1 MVFEKVQVPQ
11 ATVLPVFA
19 GDFKRYSNDLSVAL
33 TAQIT
38 TLWARAETL
47 DLNSNIQ
54 DKVIKTAYID
64 DLAVGTAQ
72 IANLAVTN
80 AKIDTLAVSKLT
92 AGTITSQSIT
102 MALTGGAGDVCI
114 KGGKADFGDNT
125 AGMIFG
131 MDDSDSDR
139 VKFEVG
145 DATNYLKWDGLT
157 LSVAGTI
164 AITGGSVDFAS
175 RVSGTEKPANN
186 ATVGATWGTNLG
198 SIPAT
203 LGTPGADGLYLTS
216 SYIGFYQTAAWKT
229 YIANDGKFAFSG
241 DANNYVEWNGTTL
254 YIKGNV
260 TITGG
265 SVPNANVTGLGALA
279 VLNTV
284 TYGGSTVTGFG
295 ALAALGSVAASNC
308 DTTIISGGKIIT
320 GLLTATNIQAG
331 TLEVARLSTSLA
343 YITNTAQIANAV
355 ISTANIGNL
364 QVTSATI
371 ADLTVGGAKITDF
384 SATRGA
390 TAIPSDLTGLNDNV
404 AETAITGASVT
415 VNCSTANDT
424 IRGVFKVQVTP
435 PIYYSDKASTVQAT
449 VTIRVRKTNISG
461 TIVDQ
466 SVLQA
471 VGTVNA
477 QTTTSLNCFFV
488 HAPGATGDVTF
499 IATYQISDLTSTTYT
514 GALRSMKMDVW
525 RRSK

>member
-1 MVFEKVQVPQ
+1 VVFEKVNIPQ

-19 GDFKRYSNDLSVAL
+19 GNFKRYSNDLTVAL

-54 DKVIKTAYID
+54 DKVIKTAYIA

-72 IANLAVTN
+72 IDALSVTSAKIALLAVGTAQIDALAVTD
-80 AKIDTLAVSKLT
+80 AKINTLSVGKLT

-102 MALTGGAGDVCI
+102 LALIGGTGDVCI
-114 KGGKADFGDNT
+114 KGGKTDFGDNT

-139 VKFEVG
+139 MKFEVG
-145 DATNYLKWDGLT
+145 DANTYVKWDGLT
-157 LSVAGTI
+157 LSI
-164 AITGGSVDFAS
+164 
-175 RVSGTEKPANN
+175 K
-186 ATVGATWGTNLG
+186 G
-198 SIPAT
+198 SIT
-203 LGTPGADGLYLTS
+203 V
-216 SYIGFYQTAAWKT
+216 TA
-229 YIANDGKFAFSG
+229 
-241 DANNYVEWNGTTL
+241 
-254 YIKGNV
+254 
-260 TITGG
+260 G

-279 VLNTV
+279 TLNNVTCGGSTVSGFGALAALSNV
-284 TYGGSTVTGFG
+284 TYGGSTVSGFG

-320 GLLTATNIQAG
+320 GLLTADNIQAG
-331 TLEVARLSTSLA
+331 TILVARFATNLA

-390 TAIPSDLTGLNDNV
+390 TAIPSDLTSLADYV
-404 AETAITGASVT
+404 SETAISGASVT
-415 VNCSTANDT
+415 VNCSTDNDT

-461 TIVDQ
+461 TIVGQ

-471 VGTVNA
+471 VGTVSA

-499 IATYQISDLTSTTYT
+499 IATYEINDLTSTTYT
-514 GALRSMKMDVW
+514 GSLRSMKMDVW

>member
-19 GDFKRYSNDLSVAL
+19 GNFKRYSNDLTVAL

-72 IANLAVTN
+72 IAALSVTSAKIALLAVGTAQIDALAVTD
-80 AKIDTLAVSKLT
+80 AKINTLSVGKLT

-164 AITGGSVDFAS
+164 ALTGGSVDFAS

-216 SYIGFYQTAAWKT
+216 SYVGFYQAAAWRT
-229 YIANDGKFAFSG
+229 YIGSDGKFAFSG
-241 DANNYVEWNGTTL
+241 DANNYVTWNGTTL
-254 YIKGNV
+254 SIKGNV

-279 VLNTV
+279 VLSNV
-284 TYGGSTVTGFG
+284 TYGGSTVSGFG
-295 ALAALGSVAASNC
+295 SLAALSALAASNC
-308 DTTIISGGKIIT
+308 DTTIIDGGKIIT
-320 GLLTATNIQAG
+320 GLLTASNIQTG
-331 TLEVARLSTSLA
+331 TLNCSLLTVSNIAAASITVGTLAAGLIEASTV
-343 YITNTAQIANAV
+343 YIK
-355 ISTANIGNL
+355 TANIDNL
-364 QVTSATI
+364 NVTTGKLANNAATVPVYAFTAAQIDCYPSPPVTFQSAAITSTGLPI
-371 ADLTVGGAKITDF
+371 KIT
-384 SATRGA
+384 
-390 TAIPSDLTGLNDNV
+390 
-404 AETAITGASVT
+404 VT
-415 VNCSTANDT
+415 WCE
-424 IRGVFKVQVTP
+424 
-435 PIYYSDKASTVQAT
+435 
-449 VTIRVRKTNISG
+449 
-461 TIVDQ
+461 
-466 SVLQA
+466 
-471 VGTVNA
+471 
-477 QTTTSLNCFFV
+477 TTSSLGD
-488 HAPGATGDVTF
+488 PGGTGE
-499 IATYQISDLTSTTYT
+499 
-514 GALRSMKMDVW
+514 
-525 RRSK
+525 

>member
-1 MVFEKVQVPQ
+1 VVFEKVNIPQ

-19 GDFKRYSNDLSVAL
+19 GNFKRYSNDLTVAL

-54 DKVIKTAYID
+54 DKVIKTAYIA

-72 IANLAVTN
+72 IDALSVTSAKIALLAVGTAQIDALAVTD
-80 AKIDTLAVSKLT
+80 AKINTLSVGKLT

-102 MALTGGAGDVCI
+102 LALIGGTGDVCI
-114 KGGKADFGDNT
+114 KGGKTDFGDNT

-139 VKFEVG
+139 MKFEVG

-203 LGTPGADGLYLTS
+203 LGTPAADGLYLTS
-216 SYIGFYQTAAWKT
+216 SYIGFYQTAAWRT
-229 YIANDGKFAFSG
+229 YIGSDGKFAFSG
-241 DANNYVEWNGTTL
+241 DANNYVTWNGTTL
-254 YIKGNV
+254 SIKGNI

-295 ALAALGSVAASNC
+295 ALAALGNVTYGGSTVSGFRALAALGSVAASNC

-320 GLLTATNIQAG
+320 GLLTADNIQAG
-331 TLEVARLSTSLA
+331 TLLA
-343 YITNTAQIANAV
+343 GVIAADVVYIK
-355 ISTANIGNL
+355 TANIDNL
-364 QVTSATI
+364 NVTTGKLANNAATVPVYAFTAAQIDCYPSPPVTFQSAAITSTGLPI
-371 ADLTVGGAKITDF
+371 KIT
-384 SATRGA
+384 
-390 TAIPSDLTGLNDNV
+390 
-404 AETAITGASVT
+404 VT
-415 VNCSTANDT
+415 WCE
-424 IRGVFKVQVTP
+424 
-435 PIYYSDKASTVQAT
+435 
-449 VTIRVRKTNISG
+449 
-461 TIVDQ
+461 
-466 SVLQA
+466 
-471 VGTVNA
+471 
-477 QTTTSLNCFFV
+477 TTSSLGD
-488 HAPGATGDVTF
+488 PGG
-499 IATYQISDLTSTTYT
+499 
-514 GALRSMKMDVW
+514 GE
-525 RRSK
+525 